1 MVRRGILV
9 VTALSL
15 AACGG
20 ADTDLAL
27 DGSADRALVADSVEA
42 HMRRLAANEFMG
54 RGPGHPGG
62 DMAAEYIAD
71 AFRAAGLAPVD
82 GSYFQPV
89 PMIGSTT
96 ASNASL
102 RFSGPDGSV
111 DPTYLDDF
119 VLNPGDPEATSV
131 DGSAEVVFVGY
142 GIDAPEA
149 NWNDFGGTDVAG
161 KVLLV
166 LVNDPPAPG
175 DEPDLFGG
183 RAMTYYGRWTY
194 KYEEA
199 ARQGALAT
207 LIVHETE
214 PAGYPWSVVRGG
226 WSGEQF
232 ALPPDPT
239 GPAPAGANGWVTEDV
254 ARQLLAL
261 GGHDYDALKASAA
274 DRGFQAVATGVTAS
288 MELEATSR
296 VVETRNVVGLLEGSA
311 RPDEIV
317 TVTSHYDH
325 FGVGE
330 TIDGDS
336 IYNGAY
342 DNASG
347 TALLMELARALAG
360 ADPLER
366 SVLFIATAAEEQG
379 LLGAQWYVQS
389 PLFPLSSTV
398 AEVNVDGANLWGETD
413 DVTVQG
419 EERSELGAFV
429 RPHARS
435 LGLTILPDQEPEKGF
450 FFRSDH
456 FPFAKAGVPSL
467 YIEHGRSFR
476 GQPAG
481 WGQEILDRY
490 TAERYHAPSD
500 EFSEDFVFDGAV
512 QQGELVI
519 RTVRDIAN
527 AESWPAWHEGQE
539 FKAARDA
546 MMGSGG

>member
-1 MVRRGILV
+1 MRRPKVLLCL
-9 VTALSL
+9 ALF
-15 AACGG
+15 AGCGG
-20 ADTDLAL
+20 AEPPVAEQDDTRAV
-27 DGSADRALVADSVEA
+27 SAESIER
-42 HMRRLAANEFMG
+42 HMRTLSSDEFMG

-62 DMAAEYIAD
+62 DIAAEYIAEQF
-71 AFRAAGLAPVD
+71 AAAGLRPVG
-82 GSYFQPV
+82 GSYFQSV
-89 PMIGSTT
+89 PMLASTT
-96 ASNASL
+96 AADARL
-102 RFSGPDGSV
+102 TFTGPEGRV
-111 DPTYLDDF
+111 TPTFLDDF

-131 DGSAEVVFVGY
+131 GGEAEVVFAGY
-142 GIDAPEA
+142 GIVAPEA
-149 NWNDFGGTDVAG
+149 DWNDFEGVDVRG

-166 LVNDPPAPG
+166 LVNDPPAPES
-175 DEPDLFGG
+175 EPDLFGG
-183 RAMTYYGRWTY
+183 PAMTYYGRWTY

-239 GPAPAGANGWVTEDV
+239 ASPPAAMNGWVSLET
-254 ARQLLAL
+254 ARSLLAL
-261 GGHDYDALKASAA
+261 AGHDFEELKARAA
-274 DRGFQAVATGVTAS
+274 SRDFEAIATGVTAS
-288 MELEATSR
+288 ARLRATTR
-296 VVETRNVVGLLEGSA
+296 TVETRNVVGMLPGTT
-311 RPDEIV
+311 RPDEFI
-317 TVTSHYDH
+317 TVTAHYDH

-330 TIDGDS
+330 AIDGDS

-347 TALLMELARALAG
+347 TALVMALAEALASDG
-360 ADPLER
+360 EPRDR

-389 PLFPLSSTV
+389 PLVPLERTV

-413 DVTVQG
+413 DITVYG
-419 EERSELGAFV
+419 EERGELGSFV
-429 RPHARS
+429 RPHTAA
-435 LGLTILPDQEPEKGF
+435 LGLEIVPDQEPEKGF

-467 YIEHGRSFR
+467 YIEHGRRFR
-476 GQPAG
+476 GQAEG

-500 EFSEDFVFDGAV
+500 EFSEDFVFSGAT
-512 QQGELVI
+512 QQAELVYRI
-519 RTVRDIAN
+519 VTQLAGST
-527 AESWPAWHEGQE
+527 EWPNWFEGQE
-539 FKAARDA
+539 FRAARDA
-546 MMGSGG
+546 MMGTAAR